1 MLSGSNSRPKGT
13 LLARIP
19 TYVGLFTNISFFCL
33 VVQCKNMMILGNSI
47 QQDFTLHNLK
57 VSRTR
62 GRDRLIITIPSKRSL
77 WCFMCWISKPSIGQ
91 IGGKKTF
98 QAMMILL
105 VISAL
110 NLAIY
115 SFSEVSRTVES
126 AINFFTSTFK
136 IKIMRHCQKT
146 VQTRSLM
153 MSDHVRDLEL
163 EWCLMKKRSNST
175 FLEVWKMIIS
185 HLMTCGS
192 SISQKR
198 FGPKSISVDRS
209 LNREPVIQW
218 IYTKAVS
225 LCLEASSK

>member
-1 MLSGSNSRPKGT
+1 MYW
-13 LLARIP
+13 I
-19 TYVGLFTNISFFCL
+19 F
-33 VVQCKNMMILGNSI
+33 
-47 QQDFTLHNLK
+47 
-57 VSRTR
+57 
-62 GRDRLIITIPSKRSL
+62 RLT
-77 WCFMCWISKPSIGQ
+77 IGQ
-91 IGGKKTF
+91 TGERKTF

-115 SFSEVSRTVES
+115 SFLEVSRMVES

-175 FLEVWKMIIS
+175 FLEVWKMTIS
-185 HLMTCGS
+185 RLMTCGS
-192 SISQKR
+192 LISHKRLGQKWISADR
-198 FGPKSISVDRS
+198 F
-209 LNREPVIQW
+209 LNRELVIQW
-218 IYTKAVS
+218 IFTKAVS